1 MESGKA
7 ERLRAVKPRLFQPR
21 HPVNMTVPKSLQPRH
36 PVCVIQNTPH
46 RTRHTGHATRS
57 PFPRP
62 TRSSTPLSFSLALPT
77 TSAKSQPFTQRQE
90 HHASEHLPH
99 LLAADQRHSNA
110 PAPVSPY
117 KTITDPPLA
126 LFMDPTT
133 TSLISARRRNLSWSL
148 VNAQK
153 ACRPFQ
159 TSDLQNQASSCSSR
173 TATSSLGVVIVL
185 VGVVVSI
192 RWSRLRQYDGSSH
205 SESGGAGDAG
215 TDSRRAERV
224 DVHTHQNHG
233 GSTEGWPSLRKL
245 PPMGSQEGEFASRF
259 DVDESSMC
267 VHGLL

>member
-1 MESGKA
+1 MERRKEWAASGKTESSRVSLNAA
-7 ERLRAVKPRLFQPR
+7 EFPAASSG
-21 HPVNMTVPKSLQPRH
+21 MTVPKSLQPRH

-57 PFPRP
+57 PFPRS
-62 TRSSTPLSFSLALPT
+62 TRSSTPLYFSLPLPT
-77 TSAKSQPFTQRQE
+77 TSAKSQPFTQRQQ

-126 LFMDPTT
+126 LFMDPAT

-173 TATSSLGVVIVL
+173 TATSSLGVVIVP
-185 VGVVVSI
+185 VGVVVSKDGRDYDNTTVPLTQSPAELETLAQI
-192 RWSRLRQYDGSSH
+192 RGGQNGRCSH
-205 SESGGAGDAG
+205 PPRKITEDPQRCAPWL
-215 TDSRRAERV
+215 V
-224 DVHTHQNHG
+224 L
-233 GSTEGWPSLRKL
+233 STP
-245 PPMGSQEGEFASRF
+245 Q
-259 DVDESSMC
+259 
-267 VHGLL
+267 